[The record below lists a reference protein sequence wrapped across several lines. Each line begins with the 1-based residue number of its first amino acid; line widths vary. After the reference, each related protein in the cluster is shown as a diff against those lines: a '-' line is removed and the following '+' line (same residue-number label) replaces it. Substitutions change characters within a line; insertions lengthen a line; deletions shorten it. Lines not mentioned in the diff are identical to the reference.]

1 MSQVGSERQRETV
14 RPGDCGLGDWLQAV
28 PPLHSTTLLS
38 SAQLRLPWLV
48 INNMRACCQEVQ
60 TKTKF
65 K

>member
-14 RPGDCGLGDWLQAV
+14 DWETVDWEPGSRQW
-28 PPLHSTTLLS
+28 PHSTPTLLS

-60 TKTKF
+60 TKNKI
-65 K
+65 